1 MTQVTRQEL
10 WPGVWL
16 RTIHTHKFKS
26 SYMSVTLLTE
36 LKQETASEYA
46 LIPYVLRRGTKNHP
60 NLEAISAALDELY
73 GGAIEPVV
81 RKKGETQCIGF
92 VGSFLDDAYTLNGE
106 SILEQAMG
114 LMGELLLE
122 PCQQDGGFLTSY
134 FEGEK
139 RNLIDKIRSQMND
152 KRYYAV
158 NRMTQLMCQQE
169 AFGVDK
175 LGSEQTA
182 ETISEKGLFAAYE
195 RLLDTAAVELYYCGS
210 APHHQVE
217 QIARTVFAQL
227 NSHTQRIQPDCDVR
241 IHAPVEPQRIQE
253 RMEVSQGK
261 LAMGFRTGGMTCWEE
276 EYPALLLCNS
286 IFGGSTMSKLFLNV
300 REKLSLCYYAS
311 STLEKMKGILLVSSG
326 IEFEKYE
333 QAKSEILAQLRAICA
348 GEIEDWELEGARR
361 TLVGTYLA
369 ALDSQNQLEEY
380 WLGQSVAGLE
390 ENLNEIA
397 NRVEQVTKE
406 QVVAV
411 AQKLELDTIY
421 FLQGMEG

>member
-114 LMGELLLE
+114 LLGELLLE

-139 RNLIDKIRSQMND
+139 RNLIDKIRS
-152 KRYYAV
+152 
-158 NRMTQLMCQQE
+158 
-169 AFGVDK
+169 
-175 LGSEQTA
+175 
-182 ETISEKGLFAAYE
+182 
-195 RLLDTAAVELYYCGS
+195 
-210 APHHQVE
+210 
-217 QIARTVFAQL
+217 
-227 NSHTQRIQPDCDVR
+227 
-241 IHAPVEPQRIQE
+241 
-253 RMEVSQGK
+253 
-261 LAMGFRTGGMTCWEE
+261 
-276 EYPALLLCNS
+276 
-286 IFGGSTMSKLFLNV
+286 
-300 REKLSLCYYAS
+300 
-311 STLEKMKGILLVSSG
+311 
-326 IEFEKYE
+326 
-333 QAKSEILAQLRAICA
+333 
-348 GEIEDWELEGARR
+348 
-361 TLVGTYLA
+361 
-369 ALDSQNQLEEY
+369 
-380 WLGQSVAGLE
+380 
-390 ENLNEIA
+390 
-397 NRVEQVTKE
+397 
-406 QVVAV
+406 
-411 AQKLELDTIY
+411 
-421 FLQGMEG
+421 